1 MVNDQD
7 REQLNRAAELLLDVI
22 TRHRG
27 EDLRALTLLNEAI
40 HDIRVGTRYLAA
52 FVETPVRHPR
62 RDLVA

>member
-40 HDIRVGTRYLAA
+40 QDIRVGTRYLAA
-52 FVETPVRHPR
+52 FAETPN
-62 RDLVA
+62 LAA